1 MKKYIANIPF
11 CTNRHY
17 NCVYVVLDSLLRFYG
32 YEPTVLCF
40 PHWDFIYLKDEPAAI
55 QGRKIPLPK
64 ILNAFGLALFNHSA
78 NEGPSAWNTVKK
90 LIDTDTPVA
99 VSVDVFPLAQVGLFP
114 RHHHS
119 GHQYIAAGYDDDEG
133 TVHLIDPSP
142 WQPSTRSIP
151 LDLFLA
157 CWDTSAIPREGQE
170 PHNWTWLEVPARQ
183 PSLSSRQ
190 VSAILQRNCKSMS
203 ASKDQEHLFVGLKG
217 IEQLAEDAGAWAV
230 CEKSLLKVHLRRCAE
245 QFLEIALLREGH
257 GHFLRHISPV
267 CDRPGLVALGRE
279 FGMISQSWFVVKNLC
294 FKGAVKET
302 ASVVPRIQAR
312 LRGIAAQERT
322 ALATLTEVMGL

>member
-1 MKKYIANIPF
+1 MKNSNNIV
-11 CTNRHY
+11 CLLLTGIT
-17 NCVYVVLDSLLRFYG
+17 VLPTHEVASWQLKTSG
-32 YEPTVLCF
+32 YEISKVKYSIFDEGLKENQGYYFPEYAPT
-40 PHWDFIYLKDEPAAI
+40 D
-55 QGRKIPLPK
+55 Q
-64 ILNAFGLALFNHSA
+64 ALYGTKRVEYS
-78 NEGPSAWNTVKK
+78 KK

-114 RHHHS
+114 RHHHA
-119 GHQYIAAGYDDDEG
+119 GHQYIAAGYDGDEG

-157 CWDTSAIPREGQE
+157 CWDTSAIPGEGQE

-217 IEQLAEDAGAWAV
+217 IEQLAEDSGAWVV
-230 CEKSLLKVHLRRCAE
+230 CEKSLLKAHLRRCAE
-245 QFLEIALLREGH
+245 QLLEIALLREGH

-279 FGMISQSWFVVKNLC
+279 FRTISQSWFVVKNLC

-302 ASVVPRIQAR
+302 DSVVPRIQAR
-312 LRGIAAQERT
+312 LRGIAARERI